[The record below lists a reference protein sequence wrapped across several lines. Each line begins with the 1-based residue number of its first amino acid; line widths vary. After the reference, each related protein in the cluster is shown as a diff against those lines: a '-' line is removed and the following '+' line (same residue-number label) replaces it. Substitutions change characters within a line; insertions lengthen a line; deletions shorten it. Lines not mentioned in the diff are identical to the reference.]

1 MNLNLKKK
9 KSEKLLP
16 ESHYKTFF
24 RCASTWTVLLA
35 TLPNRH
41 FVAET
46 TVFNFLFKIIRLGK
60 RMNFLDELP
69 LNNKNKIKEPVGKK
83 RFQLQWS
90 Q

>member
-46 TVFNFLFKIIRLGK
+46 TVFIFFVQNNTFGETDEFLRRITVK
-60 RMNFLDELP
+60 
-69 LNNKNKIKEPVGKK
+69 
-83 RFQLQWS
+83 Q
-90 Q
+90 

>member
-24 RCASTWTVLLA
+24 RCVSTWTVLLA

-46 TVFNFLFKIIRLGK
+46 TVFIFFVQNNTFGETDEFLRRITVK
-60 RMNFLDELP
+60 
-69 LNNKNKIKEPVGKK
+69 
-83 RFQLQWS
+83 Q
-90 Q
+90 